1 MSCDESPTKRR
12 LEERESGEGEGAFL
26 SSKARYRRET
36 NFLRKLGVF
45 SNNRRAYLPRVL
57 SVIRF
62 LRVGTFSLTGAIN
75 VDAVGVRVSVPRN
88 VEISLLRKSTDNTRY
103 FNQIIRRS
111 CYFPDAFGA
120 TKRWRII
127 KCTERQI
134 ATGAKGRA
142 ENFHTKGTVN
152 EIMKQLSFRIRYFF
166 RIRNERILWKTCS
179 LTVVSA
185 KQPTWEKFEQN
196 IYGCTWIRW
205 CPYTRLRYFI

>member
-1 MSCDESPTKRR
+1 MRRISDEEETR
-12 LEERESGEGEGAFL
+12 ERESGEGEGTFL

-75 VDAVGVRVSVPRN
+75 VDAVGVRVSVARN
-88 VEISLLRKSTDNTRY
+88 VEISLLRKSTDNTHY

-120 TKRWRII
+120 TKR
-127 KCTERQI
+127 
-134 ATGAKGRA
+134 
-142 ENFHTKGTVN
+142 
-152 EIMKQLSFRIRYFF
+152 
-166 RIRNERILWKTCS
+166 
-179 LTVVSA
+179 
-185 KQPTWEKFEQN
+185 
-196 IYGCTWIRW
+196 
-205 CPYTRLRYFI
+205 